1 MAAIKEAHKMDYIM
15 ETVGLRKAYKDNIVV
30 DDVNMHISKGA
41 IYGFVGPN
49 GAGKSTVMKMILS
62 LIQPDAG
69 EVQLLGEK
77 VTSHSYEIFKKV
89 GSIIENP
96 YFYDKMTA
104 RQNLE
109 LHCEYMGFPNKE
121 RIDEVLH
128 LVDLQNVEKKQ
139 VCHYSLGMKQR
150 LAIARAILAKPE
162 FLILDEPINAL
173 DPEGIREMRTL
184 FQRLN
189 QEDGT
194 TIFISS
200 HILSEVDLLAD
211 TIGIIQ
217 HGKLLTELPIEEIHK
232 HQTDYISLQVD
243 DVTRVAA
250 LLENMRITN
259 FSVLDKEFIH
269 IYDSDISGKALSKA
283 IIENGIGLE
292 SMGRKQD
299 TLEDFFSSLQ
309 RRKNEMT
316 HLIKLEL
323 KKFGIAQN
331 IIFMFA
337 AILFSIL
344 FITIS
349 LWDSMT
355 DPKQV
360 KDTFEST
367 YLVIGLLMSFI
378 FLVYSSVLTAKLVI
392 GEYNHQTITIM
403 FSYPLNRIKL
413 IASKLTIIMV
423 YTAISMTIGYICC
436 SSYII
441 FADKSFN
448 MLEGTFQ
455 PSMLRTWIPMAIT
468 TVIICMVLSLWSFII
483 GMIRKSVPA
492 TIVTSLIVI
501 VLRQVIITKN
511 TTNQESIMQVIL
523 VAIVTVIATL
533 LIFKRKV
540 PELY

>member
-1 MAAIKEAHKMDYIM
+1 
-15 ETVGLRKAYKDNIVV
+15 
-30 DDVNMHISKGA
+30 
-41 IYGFVGPN
+41 
-49 GAGKSTVMKMILS
+49 
-62 LIQPDAG
+62 
-69 EVQLLGEK
+69 
-77 VTSHSYEIFKKV
+77 
-89 GSIIENP
+89 
-96 YFYDKMTA
+96 
-104 RQNLE
+104 
-109 LHCEYMGFPNKE
+109 
-121 RIDEVLH
+121 
-128 LVDLQNVEKKQ
+128 
-139 VCHYSLGMKQR
+139 
-150 LAIARAILAKPE
+150 
-162 FLILDEPINAL
+162 
-173 DPEGIREMRTL
+173 
-184 FQRLN
+184 
-189 QEDGT
+189 
-194 TIFISS
+194 
-200 HILSEVDLLAD
+200 
-211 TIGIIQ
+211 
-217 HGKLLTELPIEEIHK
+217 
-232 HQTDYISLQVD
+232 
-243 DVTRVAA
+243 
-250 LLENMRITN
+250 
-259 FSVLDKEFIH
+259 
-269 IYDSDISGKALSKA
+269 
-283 IIENGIGLE
+283 
-292 SMGRKQD
+292 
-299 TLEDFFSSLQ
+299 
-309 RRKNEMT
+309 MT

-392 GEYNHQTITIM
+392 GEYNHRTITIM

-492 TIVTSLIVI
+492 TIVTSLIWP
-501 VLRQVIITKN
+501 RTDR
-511 TTNQESIMQVIL
+511 SGC
-523 VAIVTVIATL
+523 TVQCGDGSAGRHL
-533 LIFKRKV
+533 SDRKSKGKGTSVCRRVQIPETVRRREYGRKIYNSGTGTDV
-540 PELY
+540 PADDRSGKL

>member
-1 MAAIKEAHKMDYIM
+1 
-15 ETVGLRKAYKDNIVV
+15 
-30 DDVNMHISKGA
+30 
-41 IYGFVGPN
+41 
-49 GAGKSTVMKMILS
+49 
-62 LIQPDAG
+62 
-69 EVQLLGEK
+69 
-77 VTSHSYEIFKKV
+77 
-89 GSIIENP
+89 
-96 YFYDKMTA
+96 
-104 RQNLE
+104 
-109 LHCEYMGFPNKE
+109 
-121 RIDEVLH
+121 
-128 LVDLQNVEKKQ
+128 
-139 VCHYSLGMKQR
+139 
-150 LAIARAILAKPE
+150 
-162 FLILDEPINAL
+162 
-173 DPEGIREMRTL
+173 
-184 FQRLN
+184 
-189 QEDGT
+189 
-194 TIFISS
+194 
-200 HILSEVDLLAD
+200 
-211 TIGIIQ
+211 
-217 HGKLLTELPIEEIHK
+217 
-232 HQTDYISLQVD
+232 
-243 DVTRVAA
+243 
-250 LLENMRITN
+250 
-259 FSVLDKEFIH
+259 
-269 IYDSDISGKALSKA
+269 
-283 IIENGIGLE
+283 
-292 SMGRKQD
+292 
-299 TLEDFFSSLQ
+299 
-309 RRKNEMT
+309 MT

-378 FLVYSSVLTAKLVI
+378 FLVYSSVLTAKLV
-392 GEYNHQTITIM
+392 ITIM

>member
-1 MAAIKEAHKMDYIM
+1 
-15 ETVGLRKAYKDNIVV
+15 
-30 DDVNMHISKGA
+30 
-41 IYGFVGPN
+41 
-49 GAGKSTVMKMILS
+49 
-62 LIQPDAG
+62 
-69 EVQLLGEK
+69 
-77 VTSHSYEIFKKV
+77 
-89 GSIIENP
+89 
-96 YFYDKMTA
+96 
-104 RQNLE
+104 
-109 LHCEYMGFPNKE
+109 
-121 RIDEVLH
+121 
-128 LVDLQNVEKKQ
+128 
-139 VCHYSLGMKQR
+139 
-150 LAIARAILAKPE
+150 
-162 FLILDEPINAL
+162 
-173 DPEGIREMRTL
+173 
-184 FQRLN
+184 
-189 QEDGT
+189 
-194 TIFISS
+194 
-200 HILSEVDLLAD
+200 
-211 TIGIIQ
+211 
-217 HGKLLTELPIEEIHK
+217 
-232 HQTDYISLQVD
+232 
-243 DVTRVAA
+243 
-250 LLENMRITN
+250 
-259 FSVLDKEFIH
+259 
-269 IYDSDISGKALSKA
+269 
-283 IIENGIGLE
+283 
-292 SMGRKQD
+292 
-299 TLEDFFSSLQ
+299 
-309 RRKNEMT
+309 MT

-367 YLVIGLLMSFI
+367 YLAIGLLMSFI

-392 GEYNHQTITIM
+392 GEYNHRT
-403 FSYPLNRIKL
+403 
-413 IASKLTIIMV
+413 
-423 YTAISMTIGYICC
+423 MTIGYICC

-511 TTNQESIMQVIL
+511 TTNQEPIMQVIL

>member
-1 MAAIKEAHKMDYIM
+1 
-15 ETVGLRKAYKDNIVV
+15 
-30 DDVNMHISKGA
+30 
-41 IYGFVGPN
+41 
-49 GAGKSTVMKMILS
+49 
-62 LIQPDAG
+62 
-69 EVQLLGEK
+69 
-77 VTSHSYEIFKKV
+77 
-89 GSIIENP
+89 
-96 YFYDKMTA
+96 
-104 RQNLE
+104 
-109 LHCEYMGFPNKE
+109 
-121 RIDEVLH
+121 
-128 LVDLQNVEKKQ
+128 
-139 VCHYSLGMKQR
+139 
-150 LAIARAILAKPE
+150 
-162 FLILDEPINAL
+162 
-173 DPEGIREMRTL
+173 
-184 FQRLN
+184 
-189 QEDGT
+189 
-194 TIFISS
+194 
-200 HILSEVDLLAD
+200 
-211 TIGIIQ
+211 
-217 HGKLLTELPIEEIHK
+217 
-232 HQTDYISLQVD
+232 
-243 DVTRVAA
+243 
-250 LLENMRITN
+250 
-259 FSVLDKEFIH
+259 
-269 IYDSDISGKALSKA
+269 
-283 IIENGIGLE
+283 
-292 SMGRKQD
+292 
-299 TLEDFFSSLQ
+299 
-309 RRKNEMT
+309 MT

-337 AILFSIL
+337 AIL

-392 GEYNHQTITIM
+392 GEYNHRTITIM

>member
-1 MAAIKEAHKMDYIM
+1 
-15 ETVGLRKAYKDNIVV
+15 
-30 DDVNMHISKGA
+30 
-41 IYGFVGPN
+41 
-49 GAGKSTVMKMILS
+49 
-62 LIQPDAG
+62 
-69 EVQLLGEK
+69 
-77 VTSHSYEIFKKV
+77 
-89 GSIIENP
+89 
-96 YFYDKMTA
+96 
-104 RQNLE
+104 
-109 LHCEYMGFPNKE
+109 
-121 RIDEVLH
+121 
-128 LVDLQNVEKKQ
+128 
-139 VCHYSLGMKQR
+139 
-150 LAIARAILAKPE
+150 
-162 FLILDEPINAL
+162 
-173 DPEGIREMRTL
+173 
-184 FQRLN
+184 
-189 QEDGT
+189 
-194 TIFISS
+194 
-200 HILSEVDLLAD
+200 
-211 TIGIIQ
+211 
-217 HGKLLTELPIEEIHK
+217 
-232 HQTDYISLQVD
+232 
-243 DVTRVAA
+243 
-250 LLENMRITN
+250 
-259 FSVLDKEFIH
+259 
-269 IYDSDISGKALSKA
+269 
-283 IIENGIGLE
+283 
-292 SMGRKQD
+292 
-299 TLEDFFSSLQ
+299 
-309 RRKNEMT
+309 MT

-392 GEYNHQTITIM
+392 GEYNHRTITIM
-403 FSYPLNRIKL
+403 FSYPLNRI
-413 IASKLTIIMV
+413 TIIMV

-448 MLEGTFQ
+448 MLDGTFQ